1 MRVAIVRRALNA
13 SISMDVYADGLVSG
27 LRQVRPNWE
36 IIEITPGFSE
46 YQGSALSRVGKYY
59 QRYWRFPRHIQRT
72 DIDIYHIVDHSD
84 GHLLYSLSKASQPT
98 VVTCHDL
105 INYIQPENLDNQS
118 KLPLISKLIWNYCVR
133 GIRQANHIVTVS
145 DHTAKDV
152 MTIFGSEPARL
163 TTAHNGVDPIYQSLP
178 VPQVEAL
185 RSYYGLNANTFC
197 WLNVGSNHPR
207 KNVFTVLKALALL
220 CQQNAPVHFIKAGAD
235 FTDEQKIFIDSQNL
249 TDRVSYIQ
257 KPDKET
263 LVGLYGVADALVAP
277 SHYEGFGITP
287 LEAMA
292 CGTPVITSNVT
303 SLPEV
308 IGDAGIMVSP
318 EDAEAIASVTQ
329 RLIDNPSE
337 KDRLIQAGLQRVK
350 TFTWP
355 AAAETVAKVY
365 EAIYTPNSDLAQ
377 PSVLALPGS

>member
-1 MRVAIVRRALNA
+1 MQVAIVRRALNA
-13 SISMDVYADGLVSG
+13 SISMDVYANGLVSG

-36 IIEITPGFSE
+36 IIEITPPFSE
-46 YQGSALSRVGKYY
+46 YQASILSRVGKYY
-59 QRYWRFPRHIQRT
+59 QRYWKFPRHLQRAG
-72 DIDIYHIVDHSD
+72 IDLYHIVDHSD
-84 GHLLYSLSKASQPT
+84 AHLVYSLSKAKQPT

-105 INYIQPENLDNQS
+105 INYIQPENLNNQS
-118 KLPLISKLIWNYCVR
+118 KLPLVSKLIWNYCVK
-133 GIRQANHIVTVS
+133 GICQADHIVTVS
-145 DHTAKDV
+145 DHTAQDV
-152 MTIFGSEPARL
+152 TTIFGIESARL
-163 TTAHNGVDPIYQSLP
+163 TTAHNGVDPLYQPLSS
-178 VPQVEAL
+178 VQIAAL
-185 RSYYGLNANTFC
+185 RAQYSLDSSTFC

-207 KNVFTVLKALALL
+207 KNVLTVLKALALL
-220 CQQNAPVHFIKAGAD
+220 RQQNAPVHFIKAGAD
-235 FTDEQKIFIDSQNL
+235 FTSEQKTFIDRQNL

-318 EDAEAIASVTQ
+318 EDADAIAQATQ
-329 RLIDNPSE
+329 RLIDNPDE
-337 KDRLIQAGLQRVK
+337 KHRLIQAGLQRVK
-350 TFTWP
+350 AFTWS

-365 EAIYTPNSDLAQ
+365 EAIYKSEFDSAS
-377 PSVLALPGS
+377 PSASALPGG